1 MPVPDGRA
9 ITPARRLAAALEP
22 VVGQVYFSPECH
34 AAYVALGFGPSPG
47 KAGQVALPDGAAY
60 FTSRGSVMGQVPGE
74 LVAAAFAVFNPAVVV
89 PAVTYGW
96 TLTDAR
102 DHLRRP
108 RRRRDRSAPP
118 HPGRR
123 PARLGPGR
131 RAAHQ
136 GRRRPLGRGATAL
149 RRASAPCG
157 LPDDPIGR
165 VWGSATSCVSTGA
178 TPTPSPGCRPAST
191 RSRSGCS
198 PSCSGACR
206 SGRTSAP
213 APGARS
219 SSTAAGTAPQPRPA
233 RRRRPSATTAGTSGS
248 TSSRSPTPQL
258 TPVVAA
264 LGGDLDEIVD
274 ILAAWGTSIRDQGG
288 YLGSGAGDLA
298 LRATG

>member
-1 MPVPDGRA
+1 MPVPVGRA

-102 DHLRRP
+102 DHLRCP
-108 RRRRDRSAPP
+108 RRGRDRSAPP

-136 GRRRPLGRGATAL
+136 GRRRPLGRGATAVRGHPL
-149 RRASAPCG
+149 PGAPRRPDRTG
-157 LPDDPIGR
+157 LAARRPAARVPGR
-165 VWGSATSCVSTGA
+165 LPHHRA
-178 TPTPSPGCRPAST
+178 GCRPAST

-198 PSCSGACR
+198 PSCSGGCR

-213 APGARS
+213 APGAPS
-219 SSTAAGTAPQPRPA
+219 SSTGALERL
-233 RRRRPSATTAGTSGS
+233 R
-248 TSSRSPTPQL
+248 SRGLLDGDAFSDDGRDLREHVESVTDAQL

-264 LGGDLDEIVD
+264 LGGDLDEVVE
-274 ILAAWGTSIRDQGG
+274 ILAAWGKSIRDQGG

-298 LRATG
+298 LAR